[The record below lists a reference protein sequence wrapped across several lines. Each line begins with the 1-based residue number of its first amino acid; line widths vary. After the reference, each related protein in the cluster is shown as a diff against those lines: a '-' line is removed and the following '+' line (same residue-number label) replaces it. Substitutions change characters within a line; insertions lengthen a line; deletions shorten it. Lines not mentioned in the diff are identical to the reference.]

1 VRTAEK
7 AVAVD
12 SISAYAATFWKLKYE
27 SSGLSAICV
36 RSDDIPRYA
45 WYLAAAITMNEQMFA
60 QSQKFHGS
68 DQYLRPALLIWLISV
83 RT

>member
-1 VRTAEK
+1 MIKYEPRRGPALPSVASSVLSRGTRARYARTLRYVSTAEK

-45 WYLAAAITMNEQMFA
+45 
-60 QSQKFHGS
+60 
-68 DQYLRPALLIWLISV
+68 
-83 RT
+83 